1 MIFIIHKML
10 ALLKNH
16 LNYLKDNISECLF
29 KKYNI
34 ILSFSNRISYY
45 IMIENLRPEEEDINI
60 EISK

>member
-1 MIFIIHKML
+1 ML

-45 IMIENLRPEEEDINI
+45 IMIENLRPEEEDISI